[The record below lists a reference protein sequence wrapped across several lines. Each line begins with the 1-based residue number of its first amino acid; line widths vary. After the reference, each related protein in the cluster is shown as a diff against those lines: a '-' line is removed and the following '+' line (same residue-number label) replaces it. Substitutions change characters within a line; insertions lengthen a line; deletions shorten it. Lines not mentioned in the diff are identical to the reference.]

1 MELPISKTGENA
13 WDVAVN
19 VARSAGEV
27 LLSWWTRE
35 KEVFGKGKYDIVTN
49 VDQEAESHIRHE
61 IQHYYPSHGFFGE
74 EEAGADPE
82 KGWVWIVD
90 PVDGTRNYAAGVPH
104 FSIVIALAK
113 DGEVVTGVNYDPLH
127 DEMFHAAAGRGA
139 YLNEERIKVSER
151 TSLQGASVG
160 LDPSNGDPEGT
171 VNTLQVIRKLW
182 PNLMT
187 TRMMG
192 SSALGISYVACGR
205 SDIYINHRLQ
215 PYDQA
220 AGLILV
226 EEAGGVIT
234 DRQGFRAGLYSDG
247 VIACSSPMFEEFL
260 EVTKNLPWRRLSGRS
275 INPREQ

>member
-1 MELPISKTGENA
+1 MELPKSKSGENA
-13 WDVAVN
+13 WDVAIS

-27 LLSWWTRE
+27 LMRWWTSE
-35 KEVFGKGKYDIVTN
+35 KQVFQKGKYDLVTN
-49 VDQEAESHIRHE
+49 VDREAETHIRDE
-61 IQHYYPSHGFFGE
+61 IQNFFPSHGFFGE
-74 EEAGADPE
+74 EQAGADPE

-113 DGEVVTGVNYDPLH
+113 DGEILTGVNYDPLH
-127 DEMFHAAAGRGA
+127 DEMFHAAAGSGA
-139 YLNEERIKVSER
+139 YLNEEQIGVSGLS
-151 TSLQGASVG
+151 SLRGASVG
-160 LDPSNGDPEGT
+160 LDPSNGDPQGT
-171 VNTLQVIRKLW
+171 INTFQVIRKLW

-234 DRQGFRAGLYSDG
+234 DRRGHRAGLYSDG
-247 VIACSSPMFEEFL
+247 IIACSSPMLEEFL
-260 EVTKNLPWRRLSGRS
+260 EITKNLPWRRPSCRS
-275 INPREQ
+275 VNRREP